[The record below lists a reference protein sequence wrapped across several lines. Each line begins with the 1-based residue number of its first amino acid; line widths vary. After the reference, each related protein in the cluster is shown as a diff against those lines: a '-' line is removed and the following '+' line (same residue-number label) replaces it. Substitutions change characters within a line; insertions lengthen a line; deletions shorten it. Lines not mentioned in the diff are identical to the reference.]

1 MYFNVY
7 RSKEGLNQMLSTK
20 IYLDNAATTKISDSV
35 FEAMIPWLK
44 EGYGNASSIYTL
56 GRQSAIALSNARA
69 QCAEALGCEPRE
81 IFFTGGGSESDNWA
95 IKTTAHM
102 MAKKGKK
109 HLITSVFEHHAV
121 LHCMESLEKE
131 GFEVTYLPVYEN
143 GIVKADKKFSFTSFS
158 PYLFLTLLF
167 VYYLVVFLVM
177 YILHHQTSLIILVH
191 LQLMPLI

>member
-81 IFFTGGGSESDNWA
+81 IFFTGGGSENASKQSSDNW
-95 IKTTAHM
+95 
-102 MAKKGKK
+102 GGFQG
-109 HLITSVFEHHAV
+109 LQSNGGV
-121 LHCMESLEKE
+121 LHCVL
-131 GFEVTYLPVYEN
+131 
-143 GIVKADKKFSFTSFS
+143 
-158 PYLFLTLLF
+158 
-167 VYYLVVFLVM
+167 
-177 YILHHQTSLIILVH
+177 
-191 LQLMPLI
+191 